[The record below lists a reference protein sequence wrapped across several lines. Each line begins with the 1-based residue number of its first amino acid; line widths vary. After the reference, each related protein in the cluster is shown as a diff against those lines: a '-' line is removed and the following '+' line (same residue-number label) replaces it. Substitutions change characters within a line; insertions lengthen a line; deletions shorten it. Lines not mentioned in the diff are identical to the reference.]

1 MTAADGWTGL
11 FWDAF
16 KRSSN
21 AMVLLDE
28 RRCHVEVNGAYLE
41 LLGHRRQALLGR
53 PVYEIVVG
61 GPAMTAEE
69 WRVEI
74 RKKQF
79 DGTADLWRADSGRV
93 RVHFA
98 GHPEMVT
105 GRRLILVVA
114 LDSARRG
121 RRMRGDPAQAEGP
134 GTLTPREREIVR
146 LMAVGR
152 NGPEIADELHVSHN
166 TVRTH
171 ARNAMSKLGARSRA
185 QLVAMALADP
195 EKLDQAA

>member
-1 MTAADGWTGL
+1 MTPADGWAGL

-21 AMVLLDE
+21 GMVLLDE

-41 LLGHRRQALLGR
+41 LLGHGRQALIGR

-61 GPAMTAEE
+61 APAMTAEQ
-69 WRVEI
+69 WRVVI
-74 RKKQF
+74 KQDQF
-79 DGTADLWRADSGRV
+79 DGTADLWRADGGRV

-114 LDSARRG
+114 LDSARGG
-121 RRMRGDPAQAEGP
+121 RRLMSNAAPAEGP
-134 GTLTPREREIVR
+134 ESLTPREREIVR
-146 LMAVGR
+146 LMALGQ
-152 NGPEIADELHVSHN
+152 NGPEIAAELRVSYH

-171 ARNAMSKLGARSRA
+171 ARNAMSKLGARSHA

-195 EKLDQAA
+195 ERLEKAA

>member
-1 MTAADGWTGL
+1 MTRDGWAGL

-41 LLGHRRQALLGR
+41 LLGHRRQALLGHH
-53 PVYEIVVG
+53 VYDIVVD
-61 GPAMTAEE
+61 GPAMTAAE
-69 WRVEI
+69 WRVVI
-74 RKKQF
+74 RQEQF
-79 DGTADLWRADSGRV
+79 DGTADLWRADGGKV

-114 LDSARRG
+114 LESARGG
-121 RRMRGDPAQAEGP
+121 RRLSSDAEPAEGP
-134 GTLTPREREIVR
+134 ESLTPREREIVR
-146 LMAVGR
+146 QMALGQ
-152 NGPEIADELHVSHN
+152 NGPEIAAELHLSYH

-171 ARNAMSKLGARSRA
+171 VRNAMGKVGARSHA
-185 QLVAMALADP
+185 QLVAMALAEP
-195 EKLDQAA
+195 ERLEKKAA

>member
-1 MTAADGWTGL
+1 MTPATGWAGL

-41 LLGHRRQALLGR
+41 LLGHRRQALIGR

-61 GPAMTAEE
+61 GPTVTAEE
-69 WRVEI
+69 WRALI
-74 RKKQF
+74 NQDQF
-79 DGTADLWRADSGRV
+79 DDTLDLWRGDGGKV

-105 GRRLILVVA
+105 GRRLILVVV
-114 LDSARRG
+114 LDTARAG
-121 RRMRGDPAQAEGP
+121 RRLRHDQVQAEGP
-134 GTLTPREREIVR
+134 ESLTPREREVVR
-146 LMAVGR
+146 LMALGR
-152 NGPEIADELHVSHN
+152 NGPEIAAELHLSHN

-171 ARNAMSKLGARSRA
+171 ARNAMAKLGARSRA

-195 EKLDQAA
+195 ERLDDAA

>member
-1 MTAADGWTGL
+1 MTPADGWAGL

-21 AMVLLDE
+21 PMVLLDE
-28 RRCHVEVNGAYLE
+28 RRVHVEVNGPYLE
-41 LLGHRRQALLGR
+41 LLGYRRQALLGR

-61 GPAMTAEE
+61 GPALTAEE
-69 WRVEI
+69 WRVLI
-74 RKKQF
+74 RGEQF
-79 DGTADLWRADSGRV
+79 DGTTDLWRADGGKVRV
-93 RVHFA
+93 RFA

-114 LDSARRG
+114 LDSARGG
-121 RRMRGDPAQAEGP
+121 RRMRSDAEQAEGP
-134 GTLTPREREIVR
+134 GSLTPREREIVR

-152 NGPEIADELHVSHN
+152 NGPEIAAELHLSHN

-171 ARNAMSKLGARSRA
+171 ARNAMGKLGARSRA
-185 QLVAMALADP
+185 QLVAMALGDP
-195 EKLDQAA
+195 ERVDQAA